1 LKYFLHW
8 KQGHEMKQALA
19 VIATGIAALCALP
32 AFAAWPEKPIRFIV
46 PSAAGGSPDIL
57 MRVMTSELSKQMG
70 VAFVV
75 DNKPGASFTIG
86 TAEIARAAPDGYTLG
101 YGNIVSLA
109 VVQTLL
115 DKVPY
120 DIDKDLTLVSNTLRV
135 FNLLAVTNGLPVKTV
150 PELIAYAKR
159 NPGKLAMA
167 SGGNGTTG
175 HLGGELFKSMTG
187 TFILHVPYRSS
198 PQAINDLISGNAQM
212 IFDNIS
218 SIGPHA
224 KSGRVRGIAVSG
236 PRRSPVFPDLPTVA
250 EAGVPGYETVAW
262 GGVIGPAR
270 LPPEVMTR
278 LAAEIRKAL
287 TSPILIERYK
297 ALDTEIDGGTPEE
310 FLALSRRE
318 IPKWAAVIRRAAVK
332 VD

>member
-1 LKYFLHW
+1 LKARVAIGR
-8 KQGHEMKQALA
+8 KPRVVA
-19 VIATGIAALCALP
+19 AALLAFSIAVP
-32 AFAAWPEKPIRFIV
+32 AAHAAWPEKPIRFIV
-46 PSAAGGSPDIL
+46 PSAPGGSPDVL
-57 MRVMTSELSKQMG
+57 MRLMTNELSKQMG
-70 VAFVV
+70 VAIVV
-75 DNKPGASFTIG
+75 DNKPGASYVIG
-86 TAEIARAAPDGYTLG
+86 TVEIARSAPDGYTLG

-109 VVQTLL
+109 IVQTLL

-120 DIDKDLTLVSNTLRV
+120 EVERDLTLVSNIVRV
-135 FNLLAVTNGLPVKTV
+135 SNLLAVNNDLPVRTV
-150 PELIAYAKR
+150 PQLIAYAKA

-187 TFILHVPYRSS
+187 TFILHVPYRGSA
-198 PQAINDLISGNAQM
+198 QGINDLIAGNAQM
-212 IFDNIS
+212 MFDNTA

-262 GGVIGPAR
+262 GGVIGPAG
-270 LPPEVMTR
+270 LPREVLAR
-278 LAAEIRKAL
+278 LAVEIRKAL
-287 TSPILIERYK
+287 AVPVLVERYK
-297 ALDTEIDGGTPEE
+297 ALDTEIDGGPPEE
-310 FLALSRRE
+310 FTALVRRE
-318 IPKWAAVIRRAAVK
+318 TPKWAQVIRRANVK